1 MRLIFWGLVT
11 VAFFY
16 GAYSVMVSAWQ
27 WFQVSGVVDE
37 QLEPRNLAERSGARD
52 IKSKILQ
59 EVLEACVPLADR
71 DVSVV
76 VADRVVTINI
86 IWSYPVIVYQGEP
99 VLSIPLSVTRSRT
112 LGSSAYHFPG
122 LARASAMSFSTRVR
136 SSPGG
141 ITWTNRSQERIAPA
155 ASFLAS

>member
-1 MRLIFWGLVT
+1 MRLVFWGLVA

-16 GAYSVMVSAWQ
+16 GAYSVMVSAYQ

-37 QLEPRNLAERSGARD
+37 QLEPRNLAERSAPRD
-52 IKSKILQ
+52 IKRKILQ
-59 EVLEACVPLADR
+59 DVTEAGVPLSDR

-76 VADRVVTINI
+76 VADRVVTINV

-99 VLSIPLSVTRSRT
+99 VLAIPLSVTRTRAMA
-112 LGSSAYHFPG
+112 GSAYLPAG
-122 LARASAMSFSTRVR
+122 LLRASAMSCSTRAR

-141 ITWTNRSQERIAPA
+141 VTMTNRSQERIAPA
-155 ASFLAS
+155 VSFFVS